1 MPHTTTHGLSRLLQL
16 FAGAGAISCAALSAP
31 AATTEGLFAAR
42 GIGAQVCDSI
52 SDTDEESRDAS
63 VAALS
68 TWIAGYLSHANRVTP
83 DRFEVT
89 PVVDNRVLAAIVV
102 QLCTQNPAALIE
114 NVFASVLDLTAAGG
128 QPTESDLIELRN
140 GDAVTTLRAAALAEV
155 QQALASLDL
164 LAQADI
170 DGAYGPRTRNALT
183 AFQEQRSLA
192 PTGVPDPVTLLNL
205 FSPR

>member
-1 MPHTTTHGLSRLLQL
+1 MPYATTHGLSRLLQL
-16 FAGAGAISCAALSAP
+16 CAGVGAISCAALSAP

-42 GIGAQVCDSI
+42 GIGAQACDSI
-52 SDTDEESRDAS
+52 GATAEEGRDAA

-68 TWIAGYLSHANRVTP
+68 TWIAGYVSHANRVTP

-89 PVVDNRVLAAIVV
+89 PIVDNRVLAAIVV
-102 QLCTQNPAALIE
+102 QLCAQNPTSLIE

-128 QPTESDLIELRN
+128 QATESDLIELRN
-140 GDAVTTLRAAALAEV
+140 GDAVTTLRAAALTQV
-155 QQALASLDL
+155 QQALAGLDL
-164 LAQADI
+164 LAQADV

-192 PTGVPDPVTLLNL
+192 PTGLPDPVTLLNL